1 MFKIYR
7 PKSKLQPIQKLA
19 TLANVII
26 RIKKLYLR
34 LDTDSSMVMDERQ
47 VEQILQNP
55 KFKEMVSRK
64 SKLSWTLTTIMLVVY
79 VGFMLLVGY
88 NKEFLMTSVSGGVT
102 TIGMPL
108 GLSIIV
114 LSFVLCGV
122 YSYISN
128 NKLDALNE
136 EAMREVEAIAQ
147 EKGQH

>member
-1 MFKIYR
+1 
-7 PKSKLQPIQKLA
+7 
-19 TLANVII
+19 
-26 RIKKLYLR
+26 
-34 LDTDSSMVMDERQ
+34 MDERQ

-64 SKLSWTLTTIMLVVY
+64 SKLSWTLTIIMLVVY

-88 NKEFLMTSVSGGVT
+88 NKEFLMQSVSGGVT

-114 LSFVLCGV
+114 LSFLLCGV
-122 YSYISN
+122 YSYIAN

-136 EAMREVEAIAQ
+136 EAMREVEAITQ
-147 EKGQH
+147 EKGPH